1 MENINSINETKIHE
15 RQLFITEQIFSFCE
29 KRHIKCFLTGGSLL
43 GAIKYQRIIPGDKDV
58 DIGMLREDYE
68 RFVTLSDELPNDL
81 KMLEVR
87 KCPSSNWMFAKVF
100 EKGTRLI
107 PKTVS
112 ACDVETGIYVDI
124 IPYDY
129 VEEGN
134 RRQIYVK
141 TKFKKWLLLMKGNR
155 KKKNVKEEIFFILSL
170 FFRREKLIQDFLRIK
185 EKTGIVQNLV
195 GGTICDWYLTD
206 EISDLTAID
215 FSGVRVLIPKWKR
228 YLDENYPEWSIS
240 DVSRNELKNYTVEF
254 SPRFDLEILHR
265 IQLELALEVKRICT
279 KYSIPFFLVDG
290 TALAAQNIGKF
301 LPWDDDLDI
310 GMYWPDYLKFI
321 EACKTELPSRFK
333 MKDYRTDSNFG
344 CVFGQLINKEYVLI
358 QENNVDAADEKGV
371 FIDIHPFSNCSN
383 FKIMRLIAYYRF
395 KLFKLCLLERRGYMS
410 SLSHKAQILKW
421 VNKLISEDTIKS
433 RILKMREKKQKR
445 FALEIHSRYP
455 EDMIV
460 IENLKHLQTVE
471 FEGNNFPIQPDAE
484 QMLNRIYGKFDINR
498 VEINRHKIISVQK
511 LKN

>member
-1 MENINSINETKIHE
+1 MYKI
-15 RQLFITEQIFSFCE
+15 Q
-29 KRHIKCFLTGGSLL
+29 
-43 GAIKYQRIIPGDKDV
+43 
-58 DIGMLREDYE
+58 
-68 RFVTLSDELPNDL
+68 
-81 KMLEVR
+81 
-87 KCPSSNWMFAKVF
+87 
-100 EKGTRLI
+100 
-107 PKTVS
+107 
-112 ACDVETGIYVDI
+112 
-124 IPYDY
+124 
-129 VEEGN
+129 
-134 RRQIYVK
+134 
-141 TKFKKWLLLMKGNR
+141 
-155 KKKNVKEEIFFILSL
+155 
-170 FFRREKLIQDFLRIK
+170 
-185 EKTGIVQNLV
+185 
-195 GGTICDWYLTD
+195 
-206 EISDLTAID
+206 
-215 FSGVRVLIPKWKR
+215 
-228 YLDENYPEWSIS
+228 
-240 DVSRNELKNYTVEF
+240 
-254 SPRFDLEILHR
+254 
-265 IQLELALEVKRICT
+265 
-279 KYSIPFFLVDG
+279 YSFFLVDG

-498 VEINRHKIISVQK
+498 VEINRHKVISVQK